1 MSLFSKL
8 GKVFGRDS
16 APEAAA
22 MKELETLN
30 KDGRLH
36 ARYLISGEGVARIEL
51 ENGMAGIVKDV
62 SYGGMAV
69 KFELKDATTPT
80 KIPDPLRARLHLL
93 DRSIECVMALVRSVH
108 PPGQQTLY
116 AGFAIRHESADTLIF
131 MRDLIEPLRC
141 GKSLTAL
148 DQSMRHERYKSAEW
162 SCLRGDGPTDLI
174 IRLTKD
180 SLSLQEALLTF
191 RISDSYCE
199 VSFQNNTLRTGR
211 MVGIGNSKMTVGSQ
225 MASTTDVDLTV
236 LRQSICILLGAPP
249 ASRRLVAP
257 LLKESLRHLKIDYQ
271 ETAA

>member
-1 MSLFSKL
+1 MSLFGKL
-8 GKVFGRDS
+8 GKVFGREA
-16 APEAAA
+16 APETVA
-22 MKELETLN
+22 MKELDTLN

-51 ENGMAGIVKDV
+51 ESGMTGIVKDV

-69 KFELKDATTPT
+69 KFELKDASTAP
-80 KIPDPLRARLHLL
+80 KLPDPVRARLHLL

-108 PPGQQTLY
+108 PPGLQTLY

-148 DQSMRHERYKSAEW
+148 DQSMRHERYKAAEW

-174 IRLTKD
+174 IRLAKD
-180 SLSLQEALLTF
+180 GQSLQEALLTF

-199 VSFQNNTLRTGR
+199 VSFQNNTLRTGK
-211 MVGIGNSKMTVGSQ
+211 MVGNGGKMTVGSQ
-225 MASTTDVDLTV
+225 MASTTEIDLTV

-249 ASRRLVAP
+249 TNRRLVAP
-257 LLKESLRHLKIDYQ
+257 LLKEALRHLKVDYR
-271 ETAA
+271 ESA